1 MLAQVLRY
9 LPSKTDPN
17 LLVGLDT
24 SDDAAVYRLNSE
36 LATIQTVDFFTPMVD
51 DPYLF
56 GQIAAANALS
66 DIYAMGGTPLLALNI
81 VCFPSCLAPEI
92 LGEILRGGAD
102 KVSEAG
108 AIIAGGHSVQ
118 DDEPKYGLAVT
129 GLVHPEK
136 VFSNGSAQAGDLLI
150 LTKPLGT
157 GIINTAIKAD
167 MVSKEIYDRAVNT
180 MVTLNKDAAAAMVGI
195 GASACTD
202 ITGFGFLGH
211 AAEMAK
217 ASGLS
222 LTVFAEEV
230 PILPGV
236 KELARMGIIP
246 GGAYQ
251 NRKHLGESIFIEE
264 SVAREEVDILF
275 DPQTSGGLLIAVQPK
290 QANRLLKELHLRGVL
305 DARVVGELKALTKHL
320 ISIVRRGYSDKGN

>member
-1 MLAQVLRY
+1 MGPEVLSQVLRH
-9 LPSKTDPN
+9 LPKNTNPN

-24 SDDAAVYRLNSE
+24 SDDAAVYRLNDE

-66 DIYAMGGTPLLALNI
+66 DVYAMGGTPLLALNI
-81 VCFPSCLAPEI
+81 VCFPNCLSPDI

-129 GLVHPEK
+129 GVVHPEK
-136 VFSNGSAQAGDLLI
+136 IYSNATARAGDLLI
-150 LTKPLGT
+150 LTKALGT
-157 GIINTAIKAD
+157 GIINTGIKAD
-167 MVSKEIYDRAVNT
+167 MVSSEIANGAIAA
-180 MVTLNKDAAAAMVGI
+180 MAALNKEAAQAMLEV

-211 AAEMAK
+211 AAEMAR

-222 LTVFAEEV
+222 MKVYAGGV
-230 PILPGV
+230 PVLPGA

-246 GGAYQ
+246 AGAYN
-251 NRKHLGESIFIEE
+251 NRNHLGEQVIIQEGVS
-264 SVAREEVDILF
+264 REETDIFF
-275 DPQTSGGLLIAVQPK
+275 DPQTSGGLLIASQPHK
-290 QANRLLKELHLRGVL
+290 AEALIKELHHRGVA
-305 DARVVGELKALTKHL
+305 DARIVGELTPPDRYL
-320 ISIVRRGYSDKGN
+320 ITIQRGK